1 MNALSLWTLL
11 TTVTEPKGSLLIILY
26 RNQKSMVKLE
36 SASIYTVYYLS
47 FNDKMFLLY
56 LKLKPFLVLN
66 FPSQDERGFKVSIF
80 NSGIRVRS
88 SNELSGEK
96 HLIALLYTVLQYL
109 NITFLLTIICYILL
123 KRKTRPILEAIHG
136 SVVGTG
142 TLTSTAD
149 STR

>member
-11 TTVTEPKGSLLIILY
+11 MTVTEPKGSLLIILY
-26 RNQKSMVKLE
+26 RNEKSTVKLE

-96 HLIALLYTVLQYL
+96 HLISML
-109 NITFLLTIICYILL
+109 
-123 KRKTRPILEAIHG
+123 
-136 SVVGTG
+136 
-142 TLTSTAD
+142 
-149 STR
+149 

>member
-11 TTVTEPKGSLLIILY
+11 MTVTEPKGSLLIILY
-26 RNQKSMVKLE
+26 RNEKSTAKIGI
-36 SASIYTVYYLS
+36 SIYTVYYLF

-96 HLIALLYTVLQYL
+96 HLISMLYTVLQYL
-109 NITFLLTIICYILL
+109 NIAFLLIIICYILL
-123 KRKTRPILEAIHG
+123 KRKARPILEAIHG
-136 SVVGTG
+136 SVVGTA
-142 TLTSTAD
+142 TPSSTAD

>member
-11 TTVTEPKGSLLIILY
+11 MTVTEPKGSLLIILY
-26 RNQKSMVKLE
+26 RNQKSMAKLE
-36 SASIYTVYYLS
+36 SAYTVYYLS

-96 HLIALLYTVLQYL
+96 HLISMLYTVLQYL

-142 TLTSTAD
+142 TPTSTAD